1 MISRRS
7 TMKIAEYLYDNFT
20 KSKRVNYG
28 SFGRNNYKWERS
40 VKKEQFKEFLYLSG
54 VHPFTYNKMS
64 IVYDADRLK
73 DYVLNMETGMFY
85 HKIEYMKHRNI
96 GQEDLKK
103 LALAI
108 LNRQGTDYS
117 QFDLYNSLLLDG
129 YELRD
134 NKLYKVNSDMKEEV
148 SLLKKLYTKY
158 KLPCSEEFIK
168 FYDDMV
174 EHFSNGKWE
183 DSIHNGRKVLEIVL
197 RSSAI
202 IYQNSISDNN
212 ITEQSK
218 PVKVREYLEKIGFFS
233 DKEIMLI
240 KDYYGYISNIGSHPK
255 LARETQ
261 ANFTR
266 ILTINISLYVLNRL
280 GEMLK

>member
-1 MISRRS
+1 MISRRT
-7 TMKIAEYLYDNFT
+7 TMKIAGYLYDNFT
-20 KSKRVNYG
+20 ELKKINRG
-28 SFGRNNYKWERS
+28 AFGRDNYKWERR

-64 IVYDADRLK
+64 IVYDATQLK
-73 DYVLNMETGMFY
+73 DDVLNMETGMFY
-85 HKIEYMKHRNI
+85 HKFEYMKYRNF

-103 LALAI
+103 LSLAI
-108 LNRQGTDYS
+108 LNKQGAEYS

-134 NKLYKVNSDMKEEV
+134 NKLYEVNSDMKEEV

-158 KLPCSEEFIK
+158 KLPCSDEFIK

-197 RSSAI
+197 R
-202 IYQNSISDNN
+202 YQNSISDNK

-218 PVKVREYLEKIGFFS
+218 PVEVREYLEKKGFFS

-280 GEMLK
+280 GEMLQ